1 MLVVLLMVLVLKRVV
16 VCFDGVDVG
25 VAVESDVE
33 IVGDGDFVFSA
44 GAAFEIVVA
53 VVVPLFCC

>member
-16 VCFDGVDVG
+16 VCFDGVD